1 MNISKHKF
9 LTYLFLSFFLSAFS
23 NDNYLKTPK
32 EFLNSCQAQYIEKIN
47 SGVISLE
54 SLDYNFSQRDWIVF
68 SDRSNNILFN
78 SYDGSATLETLSF
91 MQPLYVKKVKGQW
104 LKVYSIDYEELG
116 WIKARNVILT
126 KYSILTN
133 TNDKDKVA
141 IPLKKI
147 IITSIDGLRKDGLT
161 LEEAEKYRNFYS
173 EPSTRKSD
181 VLNSV
186 RDFEIYFVL
195 KEQDGSVLLANND
208 FLSGT
213 VNTNISLVKGWVPF
227 GNTTPWDTRLMLEP
241 SRSKLSMLKYGNE
254 VLHGFQKEKQLNTYL
269 DTRVYKDSTSFI
281 EFNVGAIPYDRMRKP
296 VLKSINDNI
305 KKVVSITKDTQGD
318 VKNKQELKR
327 MMRKLETQQQHTNII
342 FVVDATASMTPYF
355 KSVAKSI
362 QKIMA
367 ENKRVNKHE
376 LQFGVVLYRDYA
388 DGNKSWETLKLT
400 SDIQLV
406 TNYLNNVIC
415 ASKDD
420 DKPEAMF
427 NGIIKGLNDLN
438 IDNEESNIMVLIGD
452 CGNHRN
458 DKFTKQDV
466 ADVLDKYNIN
476 VISFQVNYDK
486 NDFIPYASFNK
497 EVQDFIMIKSEKI
510 IENRD
515 TDLIPK
521 WERIDGKSNAI
532 ELSMVESSD
541 DFVNTFGR
549 FIYSQGTPMD
559 PNDLESQISIR
570 IKEYMNVTDNNLV
583 QLRKGFNPKVDQVP
597 GGLLLYI
604 MDSFDLTKK
613 EALDFLS
620 RNEVTSKAFVAIDYN
635 KGANAL
641 EHVVFFSQKDY
652 RVLKKQLNIFRNS
665 ENLKSSE
672 RKMMFQER
680 LINICENII
689 GSTSTD
695 TDKKGLEESNEIKN
709 NVIENLQL
717 NEVWQLIFGID
728 YNAYPKIKTTPLNK
742 IADQPTRL
750 LNDVIDDFENKCS
763 DFCSTDYYNNDEY
776 ENRIMTLNGNKF
788 YWIPIE
794 DLPGTKK

>member
-9 LTYLFLSFFLSAFS
+9 LTYLFLSFFLTAFA
-23 NDNYLKTPK
+23 DDKFLKIPK
-32 EFLNSCQAQYIEKIN
+32 EFNKSCQAQYIEKIN
-47 SGVISLE
+47 NGAISLE
-54 SLDYNFSQRDWIVF
+54 SLDYTFAQRDWIVY

-78 SYDGSATLETLSF
+78 SYDGSPTLETLSF

-116 WIKARNVILT
+116 WIKARNLILT
-126 KYSILTN
+126 KYSLL
-133 TNDKDKVA
+133 TNDKIA

-147 IITSIDGLRKDGLT
+147 IITSIDGLREEGLT

-173 EPSTRKSD
+173 EPSTRKLD

-213 VNTNISLVKGWVPF
+213 VNTNISLVKGWVPI

-241 SRSKLSMLKYGNE
+241 SRSELSMLKYGNE
-254 VLHGFQKEKQLNTYL
+254 VLHGFQKEKQLNSFL

-296 VLKSINDNI
+296 VIKSINDNI

-318 VKNKQELKR
+318 IKNKQELKR

-362 QKIMA
+362 EKIMA

-406 TNYLNNVIC
+406 TNYLNNVVC

-438 IDNEESNIMVLIGD
+438 IDNEESNIMVIVGD
-452 CGNHRN
+452 CGNHKD

-466 ADVLDKYNIN
+466 ANILDKFNMN
-476 VISFQVNYDK
+476 VISFQVQFAFDQSYL
-486 NDFIPYASFNK
+486 SFNNDVK
-497 EVQDFIMIKSEKI
+497 DFIMIKSKKI

-515 TDLIPK
+515 TDLVPK

-549 FIYSQGTPMD
+549 FIYSKGTPMD
-559 PNDLESQISIR
+559 PNDLESQISLR

-604 MDSFDLTKK
+604 MDSFNLTKK

-641 EHVVFFSQKDY
+641 QHVVFFSQKDY
-652 RVLKKQLNIFRNS
+652 RALRKQLNIFMNS
-665 ENLKSSE
+665 ENLKSTE
-672 RKMMFQER
+672 RKRMFQER

-695 TDKKGLEESNEIKN
+695 INKEGFEEDKDNEIIY

-717 NEVWQLIFGID
+717 NEVWQLIFGIE
-728 YNAYPKIKTTPLNK
+728 YNAYPEIKNTPLNK
-742 IADQPTRL
+742 LSAEKTRL

-763 DFCSTDYYNNDEY
+763 DFCSTDYYNDDEY
-776 ENRIMTLNGNKF
+776 KNRIMTLNGNKF